1 MRFGGRRCAAR
12 AVKRRPHGGL
22 RAIGERIGLAP
33 IRFVFRISRRSRR
46 GDDAQG
52 YSKRNE
58 PIRLKAGVLASE
70 AYGVGSCMA
79 DRSRFVGANM
89 ELVPLGKKWARAVNA
104 TRVGYQD
111 ARGMIQSL
119 IWEPHPYPVSIDA
132 LLASD
137 DLIGKAVAAT
147 PFKPPP
153 PPKQVG
159 VVILANKSY
168 PLSAGVAAGYR
179 IVDSIVR
186 AER

>member
-1 MRFGGRRCAAR
+1 M
-12 AVKRRPHGGL
+12 
-22 RAIGERIGLAP
+22 
-33 IRFVFRISRRSRR
+33 
-46 GDDAQG
+46 
-52 YSKRNE
+52 
-58 PIRLKAGVLASE
+58 LASE

-89 ELVPLGKKWARAVNA
+89 GLVPLGKKWARAVNA

-119 IWEPHPYPVSIDA
+119 IWEPYPESIDA
-132 LLASD
+132 PLASN

-147 PFKPPP
+147 PFKPPLP
-153 PPKQVG
+153 LKQVG

-168 PLSAGVAAGYR
+168 PLSAGVAAGYK
-179 IVDSIVR
+179 IVGSIVR